1 MRLSHH
7 EQSAIKG
14 VLSKFDPSGK
24 VYLFGSRV
32 DDQRRGGDID
42 LLFETERE
50 LSLKEELQARYQ
62 LELAC
67 DGRVDLLVKQKHS
80 APEPIHTIALSRGV
94 AL

>member
-1 MRLSHH
+1 MRLSHQ

-14 VLSKFDPSGK
+14 VLSKFDPLGK

-32 DDQRRGGDID
+32 DDHRRGGDID
-42 LLFETERE
+42 LLFETEQE

-67 DGRVDLLVKQKHS
+67 DGRVDLLVKQKY
-80 APEPIHTIALSRGV
+80 AEAEPIHTIALSRGIM
-94 AL
+94 L

>member
-14 VLSKFDPSGK
+14 VLSKFDPLGK

-32 DDQRRGGDID
+32 DDHRRGGDID
-42 LLFETERE
+42 LLFETDRVM
-50 LSLKEELQARYQ
+50 SLKEELQARYQ

-67 DGRVDLLVKQKHS
+67 DGRVDLLVKQKH
-80 APEPIHTIALSRGV
+80 ADPEPIHTIALSRGV

>member
-1 MRLSHH
+1 MRLSHQ

-32 DDQRRGGDID
+32 DDHRRGGDID

-50 LSLKEELQARYQ
+50 MSLKEELQFHAESHFESRSSDVASK
-62 LELAC
+62 LAGVLPT
-67 DGRVDLLVKQKHS
+67 DG
-80 APEPIHTIALSRGV
+80 
-94 AL
+94 

>member
-1 MRLSHH
+1 MRLSHQ

-14 VLSKFDPSGK
+14 VLSKFDPLGK

-32 DDQRRGGDID
+32 DDHRRGGDID

-50 LSLKEELQARYQ
+50 MSLKEELQARYQ

-67 DGRVDLLVKQKHS
+67 DGRVDLLVKQKHTD
-80 APEPIHTIALSRGV
+80 PEPIHTIALLRGV

>member
-1 MRLSHH
+1 MRLNHH
-7 EQSAIKG
+7 QQTVIKG
-14 VLSKFDPSGK
+14 VLSKFDPLGK

-32 DDQRRGGDID
+32 DDKKRGGDID

-50 LSLKEELQARYQ
+50 LSLKEELRARYQ

-67 DGRVDLLVKQKHS
+67 DGRVDLLVKQKY
-80 APEPIHTIALSRGV
+80 AEPEPIHLIALSRGV